1 MKKYDVVELVN
12 GQDYLDKNLQKG
24 MTGIVM
30 NLDFEFADVMFFNP
44 QNVGEFA
51 LIKVKLKDLK
61 QENYNLPTEIITE
74 ISQKTETL
82 MRKAKDKIN
91 PILIKEYDLVE
102 LLVEDEKYARFGIHK
117 GDTGCVME
125 NNAVQGFIEVDF
137 SGIDENGN
145 FFGDCISVKIEDVKV
160 I

>member
-1 MKKYDVVELVN
+1 MKRYDVVELVKS
-12 GQDYLDKNLQKG
+12 QDYLDKNLQKG

-30 NLDFEFADVMFFNP
+30 NFDFEFADVMFFNP

-61 QENYNLPTEIITE
+61 QEDYRLPNEIITE
-74 ISQKTETL
+74 ISQKNEML

-91 PILIKEYDLVE
+91 PILIKEYDLVK
-102 LLVEDEKYARFGIHK
+102 LLVEDEKYAKFGIHK
-117 GDTGCVME
+117 GDTSCVMK
-125 NNAVQGFIEVDF
+125 NNAVQDFIEVDF

-145 FFGDCISVKIEDVKV
+145 FFGDCISVKIEDIKV

>member
-1 MKKYDVVELVN
+1 MKRYDVVELVN
-12 GQDYLDKNLQKG
+12 GQGYLDKNLQKG
-24 MTGIVM
+24 MTGIIM

-61 QENYNLPTEIITE
+61 QEDYRLPNEIITE
-74 ISQKTETL
+74 ISQKTEML
-82 MRKAKDKIN
+82 MHKAKDKLS
-91 PILIKEYDLVE
+91 PVLVKEYDLVE

-125 NNAVQGFIEVDF
+125 NNAVQDFIEVDF

-145 FFGDCISVKIEDVKV
+145 FFGDCISVKIEDIKV

>member
-1 MKKYDVVELVN
+1 MKRYDVVELVN

-24 MTGIVM
+24 MTGIIM

-61 QENYNLPTEIITE
+61 QEDYRLPNEIITE
-74 ISQKTETL
+74 ISQKTEML
-82 MRKAKDKIN
+82 MHKAKDKLS
-91 PILIKEYDLVE
+91 PVLVKEYDLVE

-125 NNAVQGFIEVDF
+125 NNAVQDFIEVDF

-145 FFGDCISVKIEDVKV
+145 FFGDCISVKIEDIKV

>member
-1 MKKYDVVELVN
+1 MKRYDVVELVKS
-12 GQDYLDKNLQKG
+12 QDYLDKNLQKG

-30 NLDFEFADVMFFNP
+30 NFDFEFADVMFFNP

-61 QENYNLPTEIITE
+61 QEDYRLPNEIITE
-74 ISQKTETL
+74 ISQKNEML
-82 MRKAKDKIN
+82 MHKAKDKIN

-102 LLVEDEKYARFGIHK
+102 LLVEDEKYAKFGIHK

-125 NNAVQGFIEVDF
+125 NNAVQDFIEVDF

-145 FFGDCISVKIEDVKV
+145 FFGDCISVKIEDIKV

>member
-1 MKKYDVVELVN
+1 MKRYDVVELVN
-12 GQDYLDKNLQKG
+12 GQDHLDKNLQKG
-24 MTGIVM
+24 MTGIIM

-61 QENYNLPTEIITE
+61 QEDYRLPNEIITE
-74 ISQKTETL
+74 ISQKNEML

-91 PILIKEYDLVE
+91 PILIKEYDLVK
-102 LLVEDEKYARFGIHK
+102 LLVEDEKYAKFGIHK
-117 GDTGCVME
+117 GDTGCVMK
-125 NNAVQGFIEVDF
+125 NNAVQDFIEVDF

-145 FFGDCISVKIEDVKV
+145 FFGDCISVKIEDIKV